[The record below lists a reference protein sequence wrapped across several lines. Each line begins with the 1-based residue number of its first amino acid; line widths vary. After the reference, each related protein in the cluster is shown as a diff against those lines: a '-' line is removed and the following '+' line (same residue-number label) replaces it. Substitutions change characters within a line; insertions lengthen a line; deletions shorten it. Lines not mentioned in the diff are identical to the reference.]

1 MASTVKYKRLHRRVS
16 ALLGELDKF
25 IAEELGDESNWREHE
40 LAPVRS
46 SIAHAEWVLAG
57 LGTGRD

>member
-1 MASTVKYKRLHRRVS
+1 MISTPKYKWLHRRVS
-16 ALLGELDKF
+16 ALLREIDNF
-25 IAEELGDESNWREHE
+25 ITEELGDDSNWREHE

-57 LGTGRD
+57 IEADRD